1 MLCAGSG
8 APAPFGQPAL
18 PPGSATSG
26 WSSLQPPAA
35 PPLFPNFGVPPQAA
49 GSPHTLGLSSAAGVG
64 SNPDVTSLLAL
75 LAARQPEA
83 AGTGQAEQAG
93 AAAAAAPKDEPVE
106 RPADL
111 QQLLTALQ
119 LLQQLQQSIT
129 NVVVAQLQQHLA
141 RQEVRRGAKGA
152 VVLRVDRGQL
162 LVPGAGLA
170 VAHAL
175 LWLLP

>member
-1 MLCAGSG
+1 MPRFSRPCTPISFLTNLSSSLLCAGAN

-26 WSSLQPPAA
+26 WSSLPQAPA
-35 PPLFPNFGVPPQAA
+35 PPLFPNFGGPAPANGSSPPA
-49 GSPHTLGLSSAAGVG
+49 LGLGPTAGVG
-64 SNPDVTSLLAL
+64 STPDVASLLAL
-75 LAARQPEA
+75 LAARQAEGA
-83 AGTGQAEQAG
+83 AGSAADQAG
-93 AAAAAAPKDEPVE
+93 AAAAAAAAAPKDEPAE

-141 RQEVRRGAKGA
+141 RQEVSWRGDA
-152 VVLRVDRGQL
+152 VG
-162 LVPGAGLA
+162 
-170 VAHAL
+170 
-175 LWLLP
+175 